1 MAKNEK
7 RITVAEFEKVVKE
20 KCSEALPSIITDE
33 WNGITVTIR
42 PSLPLVDAL
51 SFVEEVVDACFTE
64 DGDFM
69 PEVID
74 VLIKRGILSRYANF
88 NLPIDLRK
96 AYELIYHSDAF
107 EFVTARINSNQI
119 TEIVNAIS
127 TGIKYRCDSNI
138 TEIRRQLNELLTAM
152 ADISEKFGNVFD
164 GLSTEDVSGL
174 IKTLSS
180 PGLDEKKLVDAF
192 LSKER
197 EEADLNVDLEHG
209 VSPIKS

>member
-7 RITVAEFEKVVKE
+7 RITVAEFERVVKE
-20 KCSEALPSIITDE
+20 KCSEALPSVITDE

-42 PSLPLVDAL
+42 PSLPLVEVL
-51 SFVEEVVDACFTE
+51 SLVEEVVDACFTE

-138 TEIRRQLNELLTAM
+138 TEMRRQLNELLTAM

-164 GLSTEDVSGL
+164 GLSTEDVSDL

-192 LSKER
+192 LSKEH
-197 EEADLNVDLEHG
+197 EEVDLDVDPEHV

>member
-7 RITVAEFEKVVKE
+7 RITVTEFENIVKE
-20 KCSEALPSIITDE
+20 KYSDTLPSVITDE
-33 WNGITVTIR
+33 WNGVIVTIR
-42 PSLPLVDAL
+42 PSLPLVEVL

-69 PEVID
+69 PEIID

-107 EFVTARINSNQI
+107 EFVTAHINSNQI

-127 TGIKYRCDSNI
+127 TGIKYRCDSNV
-138 TEIRRQLNELLTAM
+138 TEMRRQLNELLTAM

-192 LSKER
+192 LSKEH
-197 EEADLNVDLEHG
+197 EEVDTDVDLEHG
-209 VSPIKS
+209 VGSIKS

>member
-20 KCSEALPSIITDE
+20 KCSEALPSVITDE

-42 PSLPLVDAL
+42 PSLPLVDMIC
-51 SFVEEVVDACFTE
+51 FVDEVVDACFSE

-74 VLIKRGILSRYANF
+74 VLIKRSILSRYANF

-107 EFVTARINSNQI
+107 EFVVARINSNQI
-119 TEIVNAIS
+119 TEIINAIS
-127 TGIKYRCDSNI
+127 TAIKYRCDSNI
-138 TEIRRQLNELLTAM
+138 TEMRKQLSNLLLMMSDTG
-152 ADISEKFGNVFD
+152 EKFGNVFD
-164 GLSTEDVSGL
+164 GLSTEDVSNL
-174 IKTLSS
+174 IKTLAS
-180 PGLDEKKLVDAF
+180 PNLDEKRLVDAF
-192 LSKER
+192 LSKEH
-197 EEADLNVDLEHG
+197 EEVDPDGDLEHG

>member
-20 KCSEALPSIITDE
+20 KCSETLPSVITDE

-42 PSLPLVDAL
+42 PSLPLVDMIY
-51 SFVEEVVDACFTE
+51 FVDEVVDACFSE

-74 VLIKRGILSRYANF
+74 VLIKRSILSRYANF

-107 EFVTARINSNQI
+107 EFVVARINSNQI
-119 TEIVNAIS
+119 TEIINAIS
-127 TGIKYRCDSNI
+127 TAIKYRCDSNI
-138 TEIRRQLNELLTAM
+138 TEMRKQLSNLLLM
-152 ADISEKFGNVFD
+152 MSDMGEKFGNVFD
-164 GLSTEDVSGL
+164 GLSTEDVSNL
-174 IKTLSS
+174 IKTLAS
-180 PGLDEKKLVDAF
+180 PNLDEKKLVDAF
-192 LSKER
+192 LSKEN
-197 EEADLNVDLEHG
+197 EEVDPDGDLEHG